1 MAPLLL
7 ELASHGTQFRFL
19 DKDVLTSPG
28 VTVVSNGIAPKD
40 KSAAPPS
47 LTQALAA
54 GQTLNEN
61 QMGLAIDWAEKQKGN
76 PKWAHLDLTKI
87 AAGGQSCGGLE
98 AAVMEL
104 DKRVT
109 TIGIFNSG
117 SGIAR
122 MGGGGKAGGGLMGKL
137 TGGGKAG
144 KGKGMGGLP
153 IPNGGVVPDG
163 SAFKVPTFYFLGG
176 PGDVSSAK
184 NNGDYEAMPA
194 GVPAWAGDYASK
206 GHAGTYMTKYAG
218 TYGTLAGH
226 WLKWV
231 FFGDKESA
239 DFFKTDKAAAAG
251 WTNLS
256 KKNLDK
262 IPTA

>member
-1 MAPLLL
+1 
-7 ELASHGTQFRFL
+7 
-19 DKDVLTSPG
+19 VLINPG
-28 VTVVSNGIAPKD
+28 VTVLSNGVAPKS
-40 KSAAPPS
+40 KAAEVPS
-47 LTQALAA
+47 LMQALAA

-61 QMGLAIDWAEKQKGN
+61 QMGLAIDWAEKRKGT
-76 PKWAHLDLTKI
+76 KEWGHLDLSKI

-98 AAVMEL
+98 AAVMAL
-104 DKRVT
+104 DGRVT

-117 SGIAR
+117 SRIAQR
-122 MGGGGKAGGGLMGKL
+122 SGGGKGGPMGGGKGKG
-137 TGGGKAG
+137 G
-144 KGKGMGGLP
+144 KGKGMAGGLP
-153 IPNGGVVPDG
+153 IPNGGKIPDG

-176 PGDVSSAK
+176 PGDVSGAK
-184 NNGDYEAMPA
+184 GNSDYEAMPA

-206 GHAGTYMTKYAG
+206 GHGGTYLQKYAG

-239 DFFKTDKAAAAG
+239 EFFKMDKAAAAG

-262 IPTA
+262 IPTI